1 MRIKLLTYVV
11 VFISLMSCVGKDESF
26 QPKRDTIT
34 ETVFAAGSLVAID
47 RYNLTA
53 QAEGYIQSIAVK
65 EGDAVSIGQ
74 EIAEINNT
82 SSEASSSAA
91 AKQLQIAQLNT
102 QKNAPAIQEAKANEA
117 IAQQK
122 MAQEEKNFQRYQQL
136 VSTQSVSTLEAENA
150 KLSYETAKSNLVA
163 AQQRLA
169 LVQQQAELTLAAQ
182 QAQQV
187 IQSNTA
193 QYNQVNALSEGIIVK
208 LSKRAGD
215 FVKKGDVIAVMA
227 STQAIV
233 AQLNVDENS
242 IRKVQ
247 PGQKVH
253 VQLNVNKE
261 KVLEGV
267 VATIYPLYDEATQSF
282 LCDVVL
288 KDNLDFGI
296 LGTRLEANIDIVTR
310 ENALL
315 IPRKY
320 LSYQN
325 TVQLK
330 GEKEPKSVEVGIR
343 STEWVEILSGLSEND
358 ILVPLKK

>member
-1 MRIKLLTYVV
+1 MRIKNTLFVFL
-11 VFISLMSCVGKDESF
+11 FISLVSCGGKDESF
-26 QPKRDTIT
+26 QPQRNTIT
-34 ETVFAAGSLVAID
+34 ETVFAAGSLVAVD

-53 QAEGYIQSIAVK
+53 QSEGYIQSIAVK
-65 EGDAVSIGQ
+65 EGETVSLGQ
-74 EIAEINNT
+74 NIAEINNT
-82 SSEASSSAA
+82 SSEAAAAAA

-102 QKNAPAIQEAKANEA
+102 QKNAPAIQEAKANAA

-122 MAQEEKNFQRYQQL
+122 MAQEEKNYQRYQQL
-136 VSTQSVSTLEAENA
+136 ATSQSVSTLEVENA
-150 KLSYETAKSNLVA
+150 KLSFETAQSNHAA

-169 LVQQQAELTLAAQ
+169 LVQQQAELSLAAQ

-187 IQSNTA
+187 IQSNAA
-193 QYNQVNALSEGIIVK
+193 QYNHVSALSEGLIVK
-208 LSKRAGD
+208 LNKKVGD

-227 STQAIV
+227 SPKAIV

-247 PGQKVH
+247 LGQKVH
-253 VQLNVNKE
+253 VQLNVNKD
-261 KVLEGV
+261 KVLEGIV
-267 VATIYPLYDEATQSF
+267 TTIYPLYDEATQSF

-330 GEKEPKSVEVGIR
+330 GEKEPKAIEVGIR
-343 STEWVEILSGLSEND
+343 STEWVEVLSGISEND
-358 ILVPLKK
+358 IIVPLKK

>member
-1 MRIKLLTYVV
+1 MRIKNSLSVFI
-11 VFISLMSCVGKDESF
+11 FISLLSCGGKDESF
-26 QPKRDTIT
+26 QPQRDTIT
-34 ETVFAAGSLVAID
+34 ETVFAAGSLKAVD

-65 EGDAVSIGQ
+65 EGDAVSFRQ
-74 EIAEINNT
+74 NIAEINNT
-82 SSEASSSAA
+82 SSEASSAAA

-102 QKNAPAIQEAKANEA
+102 QKNAPALQEAKANAE

-122 MAQEEKNFQRYQQL
+122 MAQEEKNYLRYQQL
-136 VSTQSVSTLEAENA
+136 ATSQSVSTLEVENA
-150 KLSYETAKSNLVA
+150 KLSYETAQSNHVA

-169 LVQQQAELTLAAQ
+169 LVQQQAEWTLAAQ

-187 IQSNTA
+187 IQSNAA
-193 QYNQVNALSEGIIVK
+193 QYNQVNVLSDGLIVK
-208 LSKRAGD
+208 LNKRVGD

-227 STQAIV
+227 SPKAIV
-233 AQLNVDENS
+233 AELNVDENS

-247 PGQKVH
+247 IGQKVH

-261 KVLEGV
+261 KVIEGA

-330 GEKEPKSVEVGIR
+330 GEKDPKAVEVGIR
-343 STEWVEILSGLSEND
+343 SSEWVEILSGLSDND
-358 ILVPLKK
+358 VVVPLKK